1 MAMQQLDKPQDEGT
15 SQQQVNVM
23 AAGFKPIPAV
33 QPKEDNGALGG
44 KALISPPEVF
54 TGDQSKVDN
63 FLQDFKL
70 C

>member
-1 MAMQQLDKPQDEGT
+1 MAMQQSDKPQNEGT

-23 AAGFKPIPAV
+23 AAGFEPTLAV
-33 QPKEDNGALGG
+33 QPKEDNGAPGG

-54 TGDQSKVDN
+54 MGNQSKADN